1 MKNLILNFLSI
12 NGYGLFVWW
21 SFVITFIACGLLY
34 YKTLKTL
41 KKYERDFAK
50 EINELSSERKKILI
64 ENSKIASQVLS
75 SSSKTI

>member
-1 MKNLILNFLSI
+1 MIQNFISM
-12 NGYGLFVWW
+12 NGYGLYVWL
-21 SFVITFIACGLLY
+21 SFAITFLTCAVIY
-34 YKTLKTL
+34 YKTHKTL

-50 EINELSSERKKILI
+50 EINELSSERKKIVI

>member
-1 MKNLILNFLSI
+1 MIQNFLSM
-12 NGYGLFVWW
+12 NGYGLFVWG

-41 KKYERDFAK
+41 KKYEREFAK
-50 EINELSSERKKILI
+50 EINELSAEQKKLLV

-75 SSSKTI
+75 SYSKTI